1 MSADLHIH
9 ILEGIE
15 ESELEG
21 MFYNSIGSKYCP
33 LSYIEDDTPPEK
45 IQELFKKDEELHE
58 KYSKQKFSTNGICNR
73 IARTPNI
80 WVGEVSWLADSLL
93 DGDYVP
99 SFIQAVAD
107 IIGEDLP
114 VIDEDLI
121 NRIKNAAKLKNT
133 TRYQLNDIGNI
144 VEFLKEHYGE
154 KIFTVSW

>member
-45 IQELFKKDEELHE
+45 IQGLFKKDEELRE
-58 KYSKQKFSTNGICNR
+58 KYSEQKFSATGICNR

-99 SFIQAVAD
+99 SFVQAV
-107 IIGEDLP
+107 
-114 VIDEDLI
+114 VEDLI
-121 NRIKNAAKLKNT
+121 NRIKYAAKLKNT
-133 TRYQLNDIGNI
+133 TRYELNNVVDIVN
-144 VEFLKEHYGE
+144 FLRQYRGK